1 MIKKYSIIKNPSRDQ
16 NAGSKEQ
23 PKVVRFLQ
31 PEEQPNHTPR
41 NDQNPCCCS
50 INALFPFFGSVN
62 LDLAVPVLKQI

>member
-1 MIKKYSIIKNPSRDQ
+1 MIKKCSIIKNPSRDQ
-16 NAGSKEQ
+16 KAGSKEQ
-23 PKVVRFLQ
+23 PKVESCSNQ
-31 PEEQPNHTPR
+31 SSKPNHTPR